1 VVRFRTAAVLA
12 VAVFA
17 IGAVVTGSALA
28 DGTMTISFGLNAKIV
43 SKTEADLPISVSCA
57 ALPNQTTGSVDVS
70 VSQTAGSNTTTAT
83 GSSAITC
90 DGRTHD
96 YVVAFVPLNGRWH
109 NGTAE
114 VSASGEAEGY
124 YTVTSCGPDGNG
136 GQKCTITTSDVRD
149 EGSAGPSVVTLEN
162 G

>member
-1 VVRFRTAAVLA
+1 VVKLRRAGVLA
-12 VAVFA
+12 VAAVA
-17 IGAVVTGSALA
+17 IGALVTGSALA
-28 DGTMTISFGLNAKIV
+28 DGTMTISFASNAKIV
-43 SKTEADLPISVSCA
+43 SKTEADLPFSVSCD

-70 VSQTAGSNTTTAT
+70 VSQTMGSNTTTAT

-90 DGRTHD
+90 DGQTHN
-96 YVVAFVPLNGRWH
+96 YVVALVTSNGRWH
-109 NGTAE
+109 NGPAA

-136 GQKCTITTSDVRD
+136 GQKCVTTTTDVRD
-149 EGSAGPSVVTLEN
+149 EGSAGPSAITLEN